1 MNPFQVFD
9 IAPSFDLNLSELE
22 GRHRELSKV
31 LHPDR
36 YVGAPSGER
45 RQALGKAIE
54 VNEAWRK
61 LKDPIQRAE
70 ALCAVLGIERSEST
84 EPKADPMLLMEMM
97 EQREALGDARRS
109 KNLDEV
115 EKLASA
121 ITVRQREVLTEL
133 TRQFAA
139 LSPPESDA
147 SSASGAAGAAGGEVQ
162 SKVSETDREQLLREL
177 GKLRYFRRFLDEA
190 NAILDELE

>member
-36 YVGAPSGER
+36 YVGAPAGER

-70 ALCAVLGIERSEST
+70 ALCAVLGIERSEAT

-109 KNLDEV
+109 KDLDQV
-115 EKLASA
+115 EKLAAA
-121 ITVRQREVLTEL
+121 ITARQREVLTEL
-133 TRQFAA
+133 TRRFAA
-139 LSPPESDA
+139 LSPPKPGPDA
-147 SSASGAAGAAGGEVQ
+147 GSGGEAQ
-162 SKVSETDREQLLREL
+162 RKVSETDREQLLREL